1 MIVGYEWRSTM
12 GLKWNAHKQEE
23 VEAMVSDWDHA
34 GESTGTGRQIV
45 HVFHVTHPDGVTRP
59 EGIRSAQNVLGISE
73 TKLMTVAKKEK
84 AAQQYKQQQ
93 RESEA
98 KMWDRVAHPTA
109 IAAAQDYRKTNW
121 SGMRSDEENNAIFYD
136 TNLWSKGGKFVR
148 RASRAAED
156 MKDFGWEQVE
166 PDPAKQHLVAAS
178 NQTLLSAVRAE
189 RLARRVEAVR
199 AASAENDSKTVAKVI
214 LQDEAGRVLVL
225 TDSYSGYDDLP
236 GGHVQRGEDPVAGL
250 VREVYE
256 ETGIRLVA
264 SDVTLYRTQD
274 IPKPH
279 GGRMLLYKARVD
291 AAKVKISEEHSGSA
305 WVKRDQLGQR
315 NLGRYAKD
323 VEAALKPDSSDFHTA
338 ARDKARSEHKRA
350 ALQAL
355 GLAAHAVADGQTAH
369 PDGKAKVVGGMLAF
383 MALGAAA
390 AYLAS
395 RQELIEGEISPGVR
409 LGPDEDEA
417 DAHAKTREPLIT
429 GAVEDAVA
437 ELEAEKAAVEQE
449 QVARGTV
456 IESELSKRLAKK
468 ARELEGARWERIADA
483 EATAT
488 YGAAALR
495 VLDLA
500 GFATVRWSQLDRP
513 TKRHTHKLN
522 QDQGEQPLGFVFQN
536 GQSHPGDPARGPE
549 ENINC
554 LCQLVGVR
562 RKAEKVGAS
571 EPFEENKHP
580 RTSGG
585 RFSDKFLYHS
595 EIGSWRG
602 TVKVGGKWL
611 SVKDLHLINKEGWI
625 RYQGPPSKAMEE
637 AMKNPPESA
646 AALFSN
652 LKLKPNPS

>member
-1 MIVGYEWRSTM
+1 MTTTLPNSTRLQAPVTAAGSEPGHAFRGNQWTAMSIHDTDAAHRKEVKWNGNRVGLVALTPLGKWRIVGDTNIGRHFKS
-12 GLKWNAHKQEE
+12 QEE
-23 VEAMVSDWDHA
+23 A
-34 GESTGTGRQIV
+34 
-45 HVFHVTHPDGVTRP
+45 
-59 EGIRSAQNVLGISE
+59 
-73 TKLMTVAKKEK
+73 
-84 AAQQYKQQQ
+84 
-93 RESEA
+93 
-98 KMWDRVAHPTA
+98 
-109 IAAAQDYRKTNW
+109 
-121 SGMRSDEENNAIFYD
+121 
-136 TNLWSKGGKFVR
+136 
-148 RASRAAED
+148 
-156 MKDFGWEQVE
+156 
-166 PDPAKQHLVAAS
+166 AKQMLREDVKAS
-178 NQTLLSAVRAE
+178 DATLLSAVRAE

-199 AASAENDSKTVAKVI
+199 AASAENDSKTVVKVI

-225 TDSYSGYDDLP
+225 TDSSSGYDDLP

-264 SDVTLYRTQD
+264 SDVTLYREQA

-291 AAKVKISEEHSGSA
+291 AAKVKISEEHSGAA

-323 VEAALKPDSSDFHTA
+323 VEAVLKPVSSEFHSA
-338 ARDKARSEHKRA
+338 ARAKAQLEHKRA
-350 ALQAL
+350 ATQAL
-355 GLAAHAVADGQTAH
+355 GLATHAVADGQTAH

-395 RQELIEGEISPGVR
+395 HSELADGEGVSADKGYYAP
-409 LGPDEDEA
+409 EDEA
-417 DAHAKTREPLIT
+417 ETHAKTREPLLT
-429 GAVEDAVA
+429 GAAEDAVT
-437 ELEAEKAAVEQE
+437 ELEAEKVAVEKE

-522 QDQGEQPLGFVFQN
+522 QDQGEQPLGFVWQN
-536 GQSHPGDPARGPE
+536 GQAFPGDPARGPE
-549 ENINC
+549 ECINC
-554 LCQLVGVR
+554 LCQLIGVR
-562 RKAEKVGAS
+562 RK
-571 EPFEENKHP
+571 
-580 RTSGG
+580 
-585 RFSDKFLYHS
+585 
-595 EIGSWRG
+595 
-602 TVKVGGKWL
+602 
-611 SVKDLHLINKEGWI
+611 
-625 RYQGPPSKAMEE
+625 E
-637 AMKNPPESA
+637 AK
-646 AALFSN
+646 
-652 LKLKPNPS
+652 